1 MKDIQLKD
9 IQSNM
14 TDFFFMKSNIHIEKR
29 INMDFA
35 NIILV
40 NYDILCII

>member
-14 TDFFFMKSNIHIEKR
+14 TDFIFIKSNIHIEKR
-29 INMDFA
+29 INMDFVKYY
-35 NIILV
+35 L
-40 NYDILCII
+40 

>member
-14 TDFFFMKSNIHIEKR
+14 TDFFMESNIHIEKR

>member
-14 TDFFFMKSNIHIEKR
+14 TDFFFFMKSNTHIEKR
-29 INMDFA
+29 INMDFEKYY
-35 NIILV
+35 L
-40 NYDILCII
+40 